1 MHIASWIWVFVPITA
16 IGVKG
21 FRSWL
26 SLKERQLDR
35 QTSEAAE
42 KAARYA
48 AQVERL
54 EQRVQV
60 LERIITDRSTAL
72 SDEIERLR
80 DAPLN

>member
-1 MHIASWIWVFVPITA
+1 MHAASWIWVLIPLTA
-16 IGVKG
+16 IGAKG

-26 SLKERQLDR
+26 QLKERQLDR
-35 QTSEAAE
+35 QTNEAAE

-54 EQRVQV
+54 EARVQV
-60 LERIITDRSTAL
+60 LERIITDRGTAL
-72 SDEIERLR
+72 ADEIERLR